1 MTTLFAVESIDVDLP
16 VLGRRRLVFVDA
28 PHASSRITV
37 LVGRNGTGK
46 STILRE
52 LTMSFRQYFAAK
64 ALRSR
69 QGLGRISE
77 IRIVSDQQREILAV
91 GSDATAFRKERE
103 EIHRRGGGP
112 TRLIA
117 LSFTP
122 FDKFPPIDDTADL
135 GHPEAVKPFYVYLG
149 FKSDFRMSPRARLLR
164 SIDALAF
171 ADSTV
176 RSDGRVE
183 RAFAAIGYAPVIRLS
198 YAFDSKGSR
207 MSKSPV
213 DGARIEMLAEELRA
227 VAGRPPSMQPTSL
240 SYEIDF
246 RHGRRDAS
254 IPIDFEEIREL
265 TRARVLRLNSVTL
278 DRIDGGSVELL
289 ELSSGELNLLSG
301 FLGLAAFLEDG
312 SLVLIDEPENSLH
325 PEWQLRYV
333 EMLEAVLEQHQG
345 CHYIIATHSPLIVSG
360 VAERDAKVLRLDQSQ
375 IEISSKALANASPDA
390 TLLNA
395 FKVVTAN
402 NNFLKQLVLEALA
415 LIDTGKHRS
424 QRAKEIAAFLAS
436 IYEQV
441 PADDPLR
448 ELIANVVQSI
458 LLP

>member
-1 MTTLFAVESIDVDLP
+1 MTTLFAIESIDVDLP
-16 VLGRRRLVFVDA
+16 MLGQRRLKLVE
-28 PHASSRITV
+28 PSRASSRITV
-37 LVGRNGTGK
+37 LIGRNGTGK

-52 LTMSFRQYFAAK
+52 LAMSFRQYFAAK

-91 GSDATAFRKERE
+91 ESDAKSFRKERE
-103 EIHRRGGGP
+103 EIIRRGGGP

-122 FDKFPPIDDTADL
+122 FDKFPPVDDTTDL
-135 GHPEAVKPFYVYLG
+135 GRHDAVKPFYVYLG

-171 ADSTV
+171 ADSTAQ
-176 RSDGRVE
+176 SDGRVE
-183 RAFAAIGYAPVIRLS
+183 RAFAAIGYTPVIRLS
-198 YAFDSKGSR
+198 YAFNPKGFG
-207 MSKSPV
+207 MSKLPV
-213 DGARIEMLAEELRA
+213 DRARIEMLAEQLRA
-227 VAGRPPSMQPTSL
+227 AASWSPASQRTSL

-254 IPIDFEEIREL
+254 IPIDFEEVREL
-265 TRARVLRLNSVTL
+265 TRARILRLNSVTL

-333 EMLEAVLEQHQG
+333 EMLEAVLKQHQG
-345 CHYIIATHSPLIVSG
+345 CHYILATHSPLVVSG
-360 VAERDAKVLRLDQSQ
+360 VAERDAKVLRLDQTP
-375 IEISSKALANASPDA
+375 IEVSPKTLANASPDA

-415 LIDTGKHRS
+415 LIDTGKHQS
-424 QRAKEIAAFLAS
+424 QRAKDIAAFLAS

-448 ELIANVVQSI
+448 DLIANVVQSI
-458 LLP
+458 LRP